1 MEVKVDVLPAFV
13 AFCDQEKTTAE
24 AVLRCTATRCGRS
37 WRSRATMACWFLTV
51 TGQAFSDNRM
61 TQMVRNCV
69 RAAGLGNIGSCHLF
83 RHAMATQMLENG
95 ADVRFIQAMLG
106 HADIKTTPVYTRV
119 SIRALK
125 DIHSATHPARL
136 TRATLKPDEAPAAV
150 ANLLDALDAEAQ
162 AEGET
167 EE

>member
-1 MEVKVDVLPAFV
+1 MM
-13 AFCDQEKTTAE
+13 
-24 AVLRCTATRCGRS
+24 RNYM
-37 WRSRATMACWFLTV
+37 RAT
-51 TGQAFSDNRM
+51 
-61 TQMVRNCV
+61 
-69 RAAGLGNIGSCHLF
+69 GLSNIGSCHLF
-83 RHAMATQMLENG
+83 RHAMATQMLENR

-106 HADIKTTPVYTRV
+106 HADIKTTQVYTRV

-136 TRATLKPDEAPAAV
+136 TRATLKPDEAPATV
-150 ANLLDALDAEAQ
+150 ADLLEALDAEAR